1 MTIDLL
7 YGRGTV
13 SLAPPPGCVPTVVA
27 KHAMP
32 VLADP
37 GAAVARALAEPVGV
51 PALPALARGR
61 RSACILI
68 CDITRPVP
76 NGLFLGP
83 LVRGLL
89 SAGIPR
95 AGITVPFG
103 IVQRVTS
110 SDAAIP

>member
-37 GAAVARALAEPVGV
+37 AAAVARAIG
-51 PALPALARGR
+51 ALPARV
-61 RSACILI
+61 
-68 CDITRPVP
+68 RPAEVW
-76 NGLFLGP
+76 GM
-83 LVRGLL
+83 
-89 SAGIPR
+89 
-95 AGITVPFG
+95 
-103 IVQRVTS
+103 
-110 SDAAIP
+110 DD